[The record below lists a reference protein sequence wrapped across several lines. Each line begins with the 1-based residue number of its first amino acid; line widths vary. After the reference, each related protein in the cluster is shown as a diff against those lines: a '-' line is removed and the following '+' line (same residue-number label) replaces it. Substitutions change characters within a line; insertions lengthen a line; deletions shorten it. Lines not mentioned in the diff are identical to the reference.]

1 PGRAALGRPGG
12 RARPL
17 LAGAAA
23 SPPRLEEESY
33 FFCEDMSFPYGIHVA
48 AVEVDVETGE
58 VRIVRYGIGYDIGR
72 AINPLLVDG
81 QIVGGAA
88 QGIGGP
94 PLEEVAYDHDG
105 TLAAPPFMD
114 YPNPA
119 RREAAACR
127 GPVHR
132 V

>member
-72 AINPLLVDG
+72 AINPLLVHG

-88 QGIGGP
+88 QGVGGA
-94 PLEEVAYDHDG
+94 PLRGLRSDGRRPLVACSVMDHPLTPRSGD
-105 TLAAPPFMD
+105 
-114 YPNPA
+114 
-119 RREAAACR
+119 
-127 GPVHR
+127 
-132 V
+132 